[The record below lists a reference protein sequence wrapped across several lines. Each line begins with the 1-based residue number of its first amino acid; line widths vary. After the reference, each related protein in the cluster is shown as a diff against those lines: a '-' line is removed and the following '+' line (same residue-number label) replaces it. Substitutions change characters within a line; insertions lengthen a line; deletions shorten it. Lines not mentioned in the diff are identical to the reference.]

1 MSCQFCGALMEKG
14 SLVCEACGAE
24 QPQVQWPA
32 RPAARVQAA
41 PLPDPL
47 RDLPAGPT
55 CPEHAGM
62 PLLGNCP
69 RCQKQVCV
77 RCAPEAVRDVL
88 TCEECSGLG
97 SAYKLAPAQSV
108 CAVHPERRAVFV
120 CARCGAFACAGCK
133 PAHDHGG
140 KCLKCAGVVGP
151 LASRGDRF
159 VANFVDTALVL
170 LVPALAFGVLVAF
183 APPGP
188 VGNKAALGFLVLAA
202 VGSVL
207 FGLIAQLVAQLR
219 WGQSIGK
226 RMTGIKVVRTDGS
239 PIELWRLLLMRNLVM
254 SVLGNACGL
263 ISLIDA
269 LMIFS
274 QDQRCLHDYLADSIV
289 IDVGP
294 AERVG

>member
-24 QPQVQWPA
+24 QPQVQWPS
-32 RPAARVQAA
+32 RSGQRVQAA
-41 PLPDPL
+41 PPPDPL

-55 CPEHAGM
+55 CPEHPGM

-88 TCEECSGLG
+88 TCAECAGLG
-97 SAYKLAPAQSV
+97 AAHKLAPAQSV
-108 CAVHPERRAVFV
+108 CAVHPGRRAVFV
-120 CARCGAFACAGCK
+120 CARCGAFACAGCN
-133 PAHDHGG
+133 PPHDHSG
-140 KCLKCAGVVGP
+140 KCLKCAAVVGP
-151 LASRGDRF
+151 LAGRGDRF
-159 VANFVDTALVL
+159 VANFVDTVVVL
-170 LVPALAFGVLVAF
+170 LVPAIAFGVLMAI
-183 APPGP
+183 APPAP
-188 VGNKAALGFLVLAA
+188 VGDKTAFGFVVLALLG
-202 VGSVL
+202 GSVTFTL
-207 FGLIAQLVAQLR
+207 GAQLVAQLR

-239 PIELWRLLLMRNLVM
+239 PIELWRLLLLRNLVM

-263 ISLIDA
+263 ISIADA
-269 LMIFS
+269 LMIFT

-289 IDVGP
+289 IDLGSGK
-294 AERVG
+294 E